1 MIRMTNKLFRVNK
14 TNDERNYTMMHTW
27 RIAVH
32 GLVATLGTLGV
43 VAVLMVLLLPR
54 SDVTAPAC
62 GLIDYGPFLV
72 RSVCLGLVTALI
84 TTFGMAG
91 IVRAVYGGSYV
102 GPAHS
107 GKHYRFGSEAE
118 WRIKPTEKSSKH
130 S

>member
-1 MIRMTNKLFRVNK
+1 MLFIALLAAVVVMNFERAISGFTDQRLITEGVILVN
-14 TNDERNYTMMHTW
+14 
-27 RIAVH
+27 
-32 GLVATLGTLGV
+32 GV
-43 VAVLMVLLLPR
+43 VAVLLVLLLPKP
-54 SDVTAPAC
+54 DVTVPSS

-72 RSVCLGLVTALI
+72 RSVCLGLLTVLI
-84 TTFGMAG
+84 ATFGMAG

-107 GKHYRFGSEAE
+107 GKHHRFGYEAE